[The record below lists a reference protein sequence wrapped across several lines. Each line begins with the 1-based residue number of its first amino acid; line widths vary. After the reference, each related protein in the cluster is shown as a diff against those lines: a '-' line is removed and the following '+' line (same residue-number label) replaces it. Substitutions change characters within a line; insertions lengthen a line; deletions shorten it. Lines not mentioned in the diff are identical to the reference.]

1 MVNKVYATSSPTLMG
16 YSSDLNSNGKREYV
30 PTVFNITY
38 IPLSLLS
45 LVASKRKAAM
55 GMRTMRMAFSW
66 TWNPNK
72 KALSVH
78 SITPRGKSPDIDDD
92 DDDGFLFHRRMR
104 IGIVT
109 NSVVIAVVK
118 GPTDGN
124 TLNPSAPIIP
134 EDKLTPPPPP
144 PIVVNLLMMVVN
156 MDDDD
161 DDDASNVEM

>member
-16 YSSDLNSNGKREYV
+16 YSSDLNTKGKREYI

-38 IPLSLLS
+38 ISLSLLS
-45 LVASKRKAAM
+45 LVTSKRKAAI

-78 SITPRGKSPDIDDD
+78 SITPRVKSSDDD
-92 DDDGFLFHRRMR
+92 DNDDGLLFHRRMS
-104 IGIVT
+104 IGIIT
-109 NSVVIAVVK
+109 NTVVIVVVR

-134 EDKLTPPPPP
+134 EDKLTPPP
-144 PIVVNLLMMVVN
+144 IVVILLVMVVI

-161 DDDASNVEM
+161 GSNVEM